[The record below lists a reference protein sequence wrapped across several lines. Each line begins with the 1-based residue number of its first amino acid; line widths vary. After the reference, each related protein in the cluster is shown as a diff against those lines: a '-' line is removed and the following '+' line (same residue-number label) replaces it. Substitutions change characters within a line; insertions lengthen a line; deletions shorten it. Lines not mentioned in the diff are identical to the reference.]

1 MRCDD
6 LQGTTLRI
14 DKRNGSLDKYQ
25 ATEARQHMR
34 SEDVPEI
41 RGLPLFRT
49 MAPASF
55 EALFRGA
62 YLQTFPPQ
70 VQLIGE
76 GDASDFLHVLTE
88 GAVELFA
95 SWNWRETTMA
105 VLVPVASF
113 ILAATISDRPYL
125 MSARTMEK
133 SRIAL
138 IPGEDVRRAFSDDRE
153 FATAIV
159 MELAGGFRSATR
171 HAKDLKLRSSVERL
185 ANYLARTD
193 AQMGRTGTFDLPTE
207 KRLLASLLGMTP
219 ENLSRAFAALRP
231 YGVTV
236 NAARVT
242 IARKDELLALA
253 KPTPLIDDPDY

>member
-1 MRCDD
+1 MSSR
-6 LQGTTLRI
+6 GR
-14 DKRNGSLDKYQ
+14 GW
-25 ATEARQHMR
+25 RQCGQKTC
-34 SEDVPEI
+34 PI

-49 MAPASF
+49 MARDSL
-55 EALFRGA
+55 ETLLRGA

-70 VQLIGE
+70 VQLIAE
-76 GDASDFLHVLTE
+76 GDDSDFLHVLTE

-95 SWNWRETTMA
+95 SWNRRETTMA
-105 VLVPVASF
+105 VLAPVASF

-133 SRIAL
+133 SRVAL
-138 IPGEDVRRAFSDDRE
+138 IPGEDVRRVFSEDRE

-159 MELAGGFRSATR
+159 MELAGSFRSSTR

-185 ANYLARTD
+185 ANYLLRFD
-193 AQMGRTGTFDLPTE
+193 AQTGSTGTFELPTE
-207 KRLLASLLGMTP
+207 KRLLASQLGMTP

-236 NAARVT
+236 SAQRVSIVKPDDLRT
-242 IARKDELLALA
+242 LA
-253 KPTPLIDDPDY
+253 KPTPLIDDPDF